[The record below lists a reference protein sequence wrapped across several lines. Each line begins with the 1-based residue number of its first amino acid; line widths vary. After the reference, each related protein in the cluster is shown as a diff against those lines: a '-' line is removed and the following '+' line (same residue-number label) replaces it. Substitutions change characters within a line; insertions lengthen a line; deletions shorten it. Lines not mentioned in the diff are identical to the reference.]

1 MGGDGA
7 QNPQPSQLGTA
18 ASTVPVKG
26 GSREGPSEDFEDAVD
41 LSNGV
46 VITKKKKKK
55 KKKKQWKKKKTQKKP
70 QNLKKKTP

>member
-55 KKKKQWKKKKTQKKP
+55 KKK
-70 QNLKKKTP
+70 N